1 MILAFSG
8 NRFLI
13 EEAAREALAGRGL
26 HLRDLPR
33 LGGEEVSAASLAPLL
48 APSLF
53 GEAAVLVDLEGVRPD
68 KALLEALATP
78 GALVV
83 VLDPLGAATRVK
95 HYLQHGEHQAVPSP
109 SKPGEVSGWASLRA
123 KSLGLKLDREA
134 ASYLGEVF
142 GADLAGLSAELNK
155 LTFLDGP
162 LTRERVEGV
171 VGLQPPGDSFA
182 MLGAATARRPAQ
194 AMAHLRRLLGGGEDP
209 FKLMGA
215 VIWQYSLVARSLAL
229 IQQGGRVSETEA
241 AQQLGVKPY
250 PAKKA
255 LDVARSLSEPRI
267 RTHLGHILDADLAMK
282 RGLDPAA
289 VLERLMVQ
297 LSL

>member
-13 EEAAREALAGRGL
+13 EEAAREAAQVRGL

-33 LGGEEVSAASLAPLL
+33 LGGEDVSAAGLAPLL

-53 GEAAVLVDLEGVRPD
+53 GEAAVLVDLDGVRPD

-78 GALVV
+78 GALVM
-83 VLDPLGAATRVK
+83 VLDPLGAAGRVK
-95 HYLQHGEHQAVPSP
+95 QYQQHGEHQAVPSP
-109 SKPGEVSGWASLRA
+109 SKTGEVSAWATSRA
-123 KSLGLKLDREA
+123 KRLGLKLEA
-134 ASYLGEVF
+134 GAATYLAEVF

-155 LTFLDGP
+155 LTFVGGP
-162 LTRERVEGV
+162 FSRERVEGV
-171 VGLQPPGDSFA
+171 VGREPPGDSFA
-182 MLGAATARRPAQ
+182 MLGAATARQPAQ
-194 AMAHLRRLLGGGEDP
+194 ALAHLRRLIGSGEDP
-209 FKLMGA
+209 FKLLGA
-215 VIWQYSLVARSLAL
+215 VVWQYSLVARSLAL
-229 IQQGGRVSETEA
+229 LQQGGRLSETGA

-255 LDVARSLSEPRI
+255 LEVARRLSEPRI
-267 RTHLGHILDADLAMK
+267 RVHLGHIQDADLAMK
-282 RGLDPAA
+282 RGLDAGA

>member
-13 EEAAREALAGRGL
+13 EEAAREALALHGL

-33 LGGEEVSAASLAPLL
+33 LSGDDVTPPQLALL
-48 APSLF
+48 LSPSLF
-53 GEAAVLVDLEGVRPD
+53 GEAAALVDLEGVRPD
-68 KALLEALATP
+68 KALLETLATP

-95 HYLQHGEHQAVPSP
+95 HYQQHGEHQAVPSP
-109 SKPGEVSGWASLRA
+109 SKTGEVVGWVTSRA
-123 KSLGLKLDREA
+123 KASKLTLDREA
-134 ASYLGEVF
+134 ALYLAEVF
-142 GADLAGLSAELNK
+142 GVDLAGIAAELNK
-155 LTFLDGP
+155 LAFLTEP
-162 LTRERVEGV
+162 LSRDLVQRV
-171 VGLQPPGDSFA
+171 VGREMPGDSFA
-182 MLGAATARRPAQ
+182 MLSAATAGRPAEALGQ
-194 AMAHLRRLLGGGEDP
+194 LRRLLLGGEDP

-215 VIWQYSLVARSLAL
+215 VVWQYSLVARSAAL
-229 IQQGGRVSETEA
+229 LQEGGRVSEAEA
-241 AQQLGVKPY
+241 AQRLGVKPY

-255 LDVARSLSEPRI
+255 LEVARKLSERQI
-267 RTHLGHILDADLAMK
+267 RAHLSRVLEADLAMK
-282 RGLDPAA
+282 RGLSVEA